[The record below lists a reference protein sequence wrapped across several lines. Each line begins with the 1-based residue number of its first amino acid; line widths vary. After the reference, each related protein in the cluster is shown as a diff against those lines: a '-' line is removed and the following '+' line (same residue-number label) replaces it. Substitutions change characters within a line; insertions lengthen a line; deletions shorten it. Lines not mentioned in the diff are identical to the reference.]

1 MGRNPPA
8 GLVSCYGDHTA
19 STCCPVL
26 VHNQKKKPTL
36 CAERSSHSN
45 LEMLWHSCNWMPQFF
60 FFLSSTKRINN
71 LENDTLFF
79 MEVTLFVIWQSWRI
93 ITTTLGAAVFTNR
106 GDQQTVLGSDHFH
119 WFTDNEQAGKRNKQ
133 LLSSSLDGNLCRERG
148 KPIFYIVRFWHKR
161 RATAPALRNAPLSF
175 RLFMDQMVEA
185 GEIKTSRLRRPFK
198 SSSGW

>member
-1 MGRNPPA
+1 MGRRNPPA

-19 STCCPVL
+19 STCWPVL

-36 CAERSSHSN
+36 CAVRSSHSN

-133 LLSSSLDGNLCRERG
+133 LLSSSLDGNLCREGEESRYFTSSVSG
-148 KPIFYIVRFWHKR
+148 TREEQQHRPWEM
-161 RATAPALRNAPLSF
+161 PLSPF
-175 RLFMDQMVEA
+175 VSLW
-185 GEIKTSRLRRPFK
+185 IKWWKLAR
-198 SSSGW
+198 